1 VRSVITGG
9 LTHQGMVR
17 SENQDSYGAFP
28 EDSQKSG
35 NPKGQLFVVADG
47 MGGHKAGKEASELA
61 VQTLADRYFSAPT
74 DDILESLTYAFR
86 EANNRVYNQSTSDT
100 AYAGMGTT
108 CTALVLKESR
118 AVIGHIGDSRVYR
131 VTRKTILQ
139 LTEDHS
145 RVADLVRRAI
155 ITKEQARIHPE
166 RSQLYRALGTRSEVD
181 VDYLTPSPLPSDC
194 TFLLCTDGLFNH
206 VSEDEMKS
214 LVLAKPPEEACE
226 ALVQLANERGG
237 HDNITLQIIHT
248 VALQRGVKKILR
260 RGRR

>member
-1 VRSVITGG
+1 
-9 LTHQGMVR
+9 MVR
-17 SENQDSYGAFP
+17 SENQDSYGVFP
-28 EDSQKSG
+28 EDTKKAG
-35 NPKGQLFVVADG
+35 APKGQLFVVADG
-47 MGGHKAGKEASELA
+47 MGGHKAGREASSLA
-61 VQTLADRYFSAPT
+61 VQTLADSYFSAAT
-74 DDILESLTYAFR
+74 DDILESLIYAFR
-86 EANNRVYNQSTSDT
+86 EANHRVYDQSTSDT

-108 CTALVLKESR
+108 CTALVLKDSNV
-118 AVIGHIGDSRVYR
+118 VIGHIGDSRVYR

-181 VDYLTPSPLPSDC
+181 VDYLTPSQLPDDC
-194 TFLLCTDGLFNH
+194 IFVLCTDGLSNH
-206 VSEDEMKS
+206 VSEDEVQS
-214 LVLAKPPEEACE
+214 LVLAKPPGEACD

-237 HDNITLQIIHT
+237 HDNITVQVIHT
-248 VALQRGVKKILR
+248 AAAQRGVKKILR